1 MERVNKTIISSG
13 GEIMNV
19 KNKFIEDVVK
29 ELNDV
34 NRERIKENKN
44 PLDIPFMVSVLDQQL
59 ETCEEFIHDISKN
72 KYLINGFEE
81 VEGII
86 GRMQVL
92 IEKPEDEKESNFLI
106 HAFYDYCYYIDFFAE
121 PRLYGE
127 CKCSPD
133 DEGYNHEYGC
143 CGLECE
149 WYAPSFEIYKS
160 IFLKKATWKGD
171 QRDYL
176 EYEKQF
182 KENEKRKNNEVEEYK
197 KQQRKKFLQQQIE
210 QLQKELDSL

>member
-1 MERVNKTIISSG
+1 MS
-13 GEIMNV
+13 V

-34 NRERIKENKN
+34 NRERIEENKN

-81 VEGII
+81 AEGII

-92 IEKPEDEKESNFLI
+92 IEKPEHEKESHLLI

-121 PRLYGE
+121 PRLYDE

-143 CGLECE
+143 CGLDCE

-160 IFLKKATWKGD
+160 IFLKKATWKGN
-171 QRDYL
+171 QRDYW
-176 EYEKQF
+176 EYEKKF
-182 KENEKRKNNEVEEYK
+182 KENEKRKNKEVEEYK
-197 KQQRKKFLQQQIE
+197 KIKEKERIQQQIE
-210 QLQKELDSL
+210 ELQNKLKSL